1 MMLCHVTYCNCTV
14 QYSLCG
20 ELLGK
25 LLVPRVAATRREC
38 QGRQPEAGRQQT
50 AELVTLSF
58 RFLKINID
66 VPRTPDDPGT
76 RVSTYDAAQAPVMVV
91 MDGSRAFIVVP

>member
-1 MMLCHVTYCNCTV
+1 MLCHVTYCKTV
-14 QYSLCG
+14 LYSTVC
-20 ELLGK
+20 
-25 LLVPRVAATRREC
+25 
-38 QGRQPEAGRQQT
+38 AGRGTSWKTQQT
-50 AELVTLSF
+50 PELVTLSF

-66 VPRTPDDPGT
+66 PDDPGT

>member
-1 MMLCHVTYCNCTV
+1 MPGTSWKT
-14 QYSLCG
+14 
-20 ELLGK
+20 
-25 LLVPRVAATRREC
+25 PRAAATRREC
-38 QGRQPEAGRQQT
+38 QGQQPEAGRQQT

-58 RFLKINID
+58 RFLKINIE
-66 VPRTPDDPGT
+66 VSRTPDDPGT

>member
-1 MMLCHVTYCNCTV
+1 MLCHVTYCNCTV

-25 LLVPRVAATRREC
+25 LLVQRRDQRRREC
-38 QGRQPEAGRQQT
+38 QGRQPEAERQQT

-58 RFLKINID
+58 RFLKINIK
-66 VPRTPDDPGT
+66 VSRTPDDPGT

>member
-1 MMLCHVTYCNCTV
+1 MRGTSWKT
-14 QYSLCG
+14 
-20 ELLGK
+20 
-25 LLVPRVAATRREC
+25 PRAAATRREC

-50 AELVTLSF
+50 PELVTLSF

-66 VPRTPDDPGT
+66 PDDPGT